1 MAGPLNAASLPWL
14 LPYLSLPPPPPCA
27 PLQIVQRHGESTR
40 ASNGRAFG
48 SGAHGGG
55 GGGGFGGRRRNGGG
69 AAPLVGVDGLPIS
82 NPAANHPKAAAA
94 ASFKMAAA
102 VCQFLFYPIRFTP
115 PLSGHQLTLICVCA
129 RMRTLLPLKSV
140 LCTFPFCL
148 PFCRPPGPT
157 RRLLRGHSSSSSSP
171 RRHSSSR
178 PRPPR
183 LRPRPRPPTRRCW
196 LLPRPAR
203 SGATAATGT
212 AATKV
217 PRRGVGGGGGT
228 SCQHPG
234 RIKICVRREMPRF
247 GASSMKE

>member
-1 MAGPLNAASLPWL
+1 M
-14 LPYLSLPPPPPCA
+14 
-27 PLQIVQRHGESTR
+27 QRHGESTR

-48 SGAHGGG
+48 SGAHGGGGSGGGGYGGG

-115 PLSGHQLTLICVCA
+115 PLSGHQLTLICVCVPVCA
-129 RMRTLLPLKSV
+129 PYCLSY

-157 RRLLRGHSSSSSSP
+157 RRLLRGHSSSSSSSP

-183 LRPRPRPPTRRCW
+183 LRPRPRPPTQRCW

-203 SGATAATGT
+203 SGAPAATGT

-217 PRRGVGGGGGT
+217 PRRGVGWGGGQVANTEGGLRFVCGERCFD
-228 SCQHPG
+228 SG
-234 RIKICVRREMPRF
+234 RAV
-247 GASSMKE
+247 